1 LAAIGAGELG
11 FRVAGKREDGES
23 YALVAA
29 EMRIGLQQ
37 VTRQRVPVDAWRFA
51 GANLTVAPPDRSSVL
66 HGVSIVR
73 CYSPS
78 VLR

>member
-1 LAAIGAGELG
+1 
-11 FRVAGKREDGES
+11 
-23 YALVAA
+23 
-29 EMRIGLQQ
+29 
-37 VTRQRVPVDAWRFA
+37 VPVDAWRFA